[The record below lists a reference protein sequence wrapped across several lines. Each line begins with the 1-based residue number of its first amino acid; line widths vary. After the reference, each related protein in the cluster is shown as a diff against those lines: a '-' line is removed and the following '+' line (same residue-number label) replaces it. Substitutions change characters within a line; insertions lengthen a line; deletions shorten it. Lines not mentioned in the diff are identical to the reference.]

1 MAQAEPQTQ
10 ASRANTLDRMLND
23 IDLPDLSNGYF
34 SYPVDDFFVDYVD
47 ALGQRGLQSSG
58 SLAMSTAPG
67 KRKHPAALHTSLQS
81 VFPLESKAAKST
93 HVTSAIIHSG
103 LAT

>member
-1 MAQAEPQTQ
+1 MAQPQTQ
-10 ASRANTLDRMLND
+10 LQATRANTLDRMLND

-67 KRKHPAALHTSLQS
+67 KENEKASLPYRRSSRLIQPRSALLMG
-81 VFPLESKAAKST
+81 KS
-93 HVTSAIIHSG
+93 HRRG
-103 LAT
+103 

>member
-1 MAQAEPQTQ
+1 MAQLQTQTQ

-34 SYPVDDFFVDYVD
+34 SYPVEDFFVDYVD

-67 KRKHPAALHTSLQS
+67 KDQQRPSCDTSVRGAS
-81 VFPLESKAAKST
+81 CPSSHFVFFHEKRSLPRQA
-93 HVTSAIIHSG
+93 
-103 LAT
+103 